1 MLWDLNLSFVYVYVL
16 VIQGI
21 YVSMGI
27 VSDGSYGIPEGIVYS
42 FPVTIGADRQYSI
55 VQGLQIDDFSREKM
69 DLTGK
74 ELLNER
80 QDAFSFLDQ
89 QE

>member
-1 MLWDLNLSFVYVYVL
+1 
-16 VIQGI
+16 
-21 YVSMGI
+21 MGI
-27 VSDGSYGIPEGIVYS
+27 MSDGSYGIPEGIVYS

-69 DLTGK
+69 DMTAK
-74 ELLNER
+74 ELLSER

-89 QE
+89 EVTVNRPLDS

>member
-1 MLWDLNLSFVYVYVL
+1 
-16 VIQGI
+16 
-21 YVSMGI
+21 MGI
-27 VSDGSYGIPEGIVYS
+27 VSDGSYGVPEGIVYS